1 MTQRLYFSS
10 RFVIGYNIE
19 RKTFKTTQSNS
30 ETFSLESPWRVS
42 FWTFL
47 LVNLIFAIYLSK
59 SYANEKVLKIYLEL
73 FGENDVHKFV
83 ILELTF
89 SFQEE
94 ERSQA
99 VPSI

>member
-1 MTQRLYFSS
+1 MDF
-10 RFVIGYNIE
+10 
-19 RKTFKTTQSNS
+19 
-30 ETFSLESPWRVS
+30 
-42 FWTFL
+42 FL

-73 FGENDVHKFV
+73 FGENDVYKYV

-89 SFQEE
+89 FFLSGGREN
-94 ERSQA
+94 QA